1 MPKGK
6 INAKRLASRASLSA
20 RIAALLAGVICC
32 CSLFFA
38 GLVLVLTRAQL
49 ASRRSAE
56 VLSTL
61 NLLES
66 EAHAIAGGE
75 RAGEIGSIPYYMMYR
90 ISSPNA
96 GVLRTNDPMIPDLPD
111 TAQGKAERLFQKD
124 FFADGNLHVIYAAK
138 DVESAGSLF
147 HIQAAL
153 DLDMDASDRY
163 TQHIPAIFLLCAIPL
178 ILISWIIGWRA
189 AARMLKPIKRIIAQA
204 EAISSSSLNSRL
216 DESGADD
223 ELKLLAR
230 TFNELFARLEK
241 DFEREKRFTQDV
253 SHEIKT
259 PIAVI
264 SGHADLLLRWG
275 KEDPQVLESSLKV
288 IRREA
293 ASMAAIAEQ
302 LLKLNRAQGPR
313 GAPLLK
319 EKINASSFL
328 HSIKEDFELIEPS
341 ADISVSAAPNAEI
354 ETDAESL
361 KEILRIVIKNG
372 IQYNESER
380 AKIEIALANNEI
392 TVRDNGIGIAAED
405 LPHIFE
411 SFYRADPS
419 RNRSRGGAGLGLAIA
434 KAVAE
439 SIGASI
445 SAESAPGEGTRI
457 RIWL

>member
-1 MPKGK
+1 MQRKTEGKGFS
-6 INAKRLASRASLSA
+6 RRASLSA

-38 GLVLVLTRAQL
+38 GLVLILTRAQL

-61 NLLES
+61 AILEG
-66 EAHAIAGGE
+66 ACGAIAGGE
-75 RAGEIGSIPYYMMYR
+75 RADEIGSIPYYMMYR
-90 ISSPNA
+90 LSAPSI

-111 TAQGKAERLFQKD
+111 TPQNRTERLFQED

-138 DVESAGSLF
+138 DVVAAGQAF

-178 ILISWIIGWRA
+178 ICLSWIVGWRA
-189 AARMLKPIKRIIAQA
+189 ASRMLTPIKRIIAQA
-204 EAISSSSLNSRL
+204 EEIGSSSLNERL
-216 DESGADD
+216 DEGGADD
-223 ELKLLAR
+223 ELRLLAR
-230 TFNELFARLEK
+230 TFNDLFARLER
-241 DFEREKRFTQDV
+241 DFEREKRFTADV
-253 SHEIKT
+253 SHELKT

-275 KEDPQVLESSLKV
+275 KDDPQVLESSLKV

-293 ASMAAIAEQ
+293 ASMSAIAEQ
-302 LLKLNRAQGPR
+302 LLALNRAQGPR
-313 GAPLLK
+313 EALPLK
-319 EKINASSFL
+319 EKINAASFL
-328 HSIKEDFELIEPS
+328 HNIKEDFALIE
-341 ADISVSAAPNAEI
+341 PNAEI
-354 ETDAESL
+354 AIIAAPDAEIETSPESL
-361 KEILRIVIKNG
+361 KEILRIVIRNG
-372 IQYNESER
+372 IQYNESDVP
-380 AKIEIALANNEI
+380 KIEIAVGGSEI

-411 SFYRADPS
+411 SFYRADKA
-419 RNRSRGGAGLGLAIA
+419 RNRSRGGAGIGLAIA

-439 SIGASI
+439 NIGASI
-445 SAESAPGEGTRI
+445 SAESALAEGTLISI
-457 RIWL
+457 RL